1 MNVLEPIFVKN
12 FIKYT
17 YACIKG
23 KGIHKLANDIKKV
36 LKKYPDKTTYCLK
49 LDIQKFYP
57 SIDHNILMKQL
68 RKKIKDKKL
77 LKLLQEIVDSADGVP
92 IGNYLSQ
99 FLANFFL
106 SILDHWLKEEV
117 KCKFYFRYSDDIVI
131 LDCSKEHLRNILI
144 AIKIFLKYVLN
155 LKIKQTYQIFPVDS
169 RGIDFVGYRFYHTHT
184 LLRKSIKRRIFKL
197 INKYKHGVI
206 TNEELNVRMQAYF
219 GWLKYCNSKHLL
231 DTIYKQ
237 TGIYYSNWVGIEDKI
252 SNYYNKIIFIVNVQ
266 PYSKYFK
273 INFVYNNKSI
283 SVKSRNWHLKSLL
296 DKLALP
302 TNYKI
307 LKYDNSKQ
315 NNKYRKA

>member
-1 MNVLEPIFVKN
+1 MNILEPIFIKN
-12 FIKYT
+12 FIKHT

-23 KGIHKLANDIKKV
+23 RGIHLLAKNIKKV
-36 LKKYPDKTTYCLK
+36 LTKYPDKTKYCLK

-68 RKKIKDKKL
+68 NRKIKDKKL
-77 LKLLQEIVDSADGVP
+77 LKLLQEIVDSVKGVP

-99 FLANFFL
+99 FFANFFL
-106 SILDHWLKEEV
+106 STLDHWMKEEV
-117 KCKFYFRYSDDIVI
+117 RCKFYYRYSDDIVI
-131 LDCSKEHLRNILI
+131 FGDDKGYLQNILI
-144 AIKIFLKYVLN
+144 AIKIFLKYVLS
-155 LKIKQTYQIFPVDS
+155 LKIKQNYQIFPVDS
-169 RGIDFVGYRFYHTHT
+169 RGVDFVGYRFYHTHT
-184 LLRKSIKRRIFKL
+184 LLRKSIKYRIFKL

-231 DTIYKQ
+231 DIINKQ
-237 TGIYYSNWVGIEDKI
+237 TGIHYSNWVGSEDKI
-252 SNYYNKIIFIVNVQ
+252 SSYYNKTIFIVNTQ
-266 PYSKYFK
+266 LYSKYFK
-273 INFVYNNKSI
+273 INFVYNNRSV

-307 LKYDNSKQ
+307 LKYDSSKQ
-315 NNKYRKA
+315 NNKYRKT